1 VLNPANIKAIMSTL
15 DKSAMLV
22 KLGAPT
28 VSAKGAKQVPI
39 FLENDQSLFLLH
51 GPLGACF
58 EPAAFNDPTAT
69 RVNLCLTIDE
79 AVEKSLQDIDGQV
92 VALMAADALKYFGQ
106 PLTEAQVLDRMQPS
120 LRLSEKG
127 FKSWRVKMNVSGRN
141 VCRYFD
147 MSKNASGPPETWV
160 GCALTV
166 RVAVRSCWLMA
177 KEWGVLY
184 EVQDI
189 QIQERSMECP
199 F

>member
-1 VLNPANIKAIMSTL
+1 MPII
-15 DKSAMLV
+15 
-22 KLGAPT
+22 KLGTPT

-39 FLENDQSLFLLH
+39 FLENDQSLFLQH
-51 GPLGACF
+51 GPLTACF
-58 EPAAFNDPTAT
+58 EPSAFNDPTAS
-69 RVNLCLTIDE
+69 RVNLCLTINE
-79 AVEKSLQDIDGQV
+79 TVEQALQDLDGQV

-106 PLTEAQVLDRMQPS
+106 SLTEAQVLDRMQSS
-120 LRLSEKG
+120 LRLSDKG

-147 MSKNASGPPETWV
+147 MDKNSSSPPETWV

-166 RVAVRSCWLMA
+166 RVVVKSCWLMA

-189 QIQERSMECP
+189 QIQERSTECP